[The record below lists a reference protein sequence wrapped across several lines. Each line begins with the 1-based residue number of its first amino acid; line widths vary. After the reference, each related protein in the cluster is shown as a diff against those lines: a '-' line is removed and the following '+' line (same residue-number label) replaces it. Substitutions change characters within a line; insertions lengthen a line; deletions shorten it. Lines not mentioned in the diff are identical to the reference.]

1 MKLPAEFTEK
11 MRDLL
16 GDDEYQAFYRALRE
30 KVITHCLRIN
40 TAKITV
46 EEFLRIFPYPLKEV
60 PWCRQAFYLPKGFKA
75 SKHPYYHAG
84 LYYLQ
89 EPSAVLPGVLLDP
102 QPGEKVLDLCA
113 APGGKT
119 TQIGAAMKNRGLLFA
134 NDVNPRRLQALLKN
148 VENFGIHNII
158 ILNEKPEALAAR
170 FPRYFDRV
178 LVDAPCSGEGMF
190 RREPRL
196 TTAWR
201 RNYHPKYCVPLQRD
215 LLKEA
220 AKMVAPGGMLVYS
233 TCTFSPEEDERQ
245 VAWFLETH
253 PDFHPAVLPEL
264 SGVSPGRGEWAGYP
278 DLTGTVRIWPHL
290 ARGEGHFTTVLRRE
304 GEKEGVNAGDGEPP
318 FLQENIRNRNRGA
331 QTGDNTRAATD
342 ARASHGGRA
351 ASSGNLHEPTT
362 KAIAAFHNFCTQ
374 VGIEPPGGWFPGEQS
389 PGKRWSNKRM
399 PEMPGRRFSA
409 HARYKEEEGKLYLL
423 PSGLPD
429 LRGLKVIRNGLFLGE
444 YRGGDFKPAA
454 ALALALERQAAVREL
469 DFPPGSPEL
478 ARYLRGET
486 LLLDGDRVPG
496 NGWVLIKTS
505 GFPLGWAKRLGRLL
519 RNEYPPSWRIR

>member
-290 ARGEGHFTTVLRRE
+290 ARGEGHFTAVC
-304 GEKEGVNAGDGEPP
+304 GGGGKEGVNAGDGEPRSYRS
-318 FLQENIRNRNRGA
+318 IRDRDRGA

-342 ARASHGGRA
+342 ARAGRRT
-351 ASSGNLHEPTT
+351 LPV
-362 KAIAAFHNFCTQ
+362 
-374 VGIEPPGGWFPGEQS
+374 VGIYMDPQLKPLPLSIISALRWVLSRLEGGFPGNS
-389 PGKRWSNKRM
+389 R
-399 PEMPGRRFSA
+399 
-409 HARYKEEEGKLYLL
+409 
-423 PSGLPD
+423 
-429 LRGLKVIRNGLFLGE
+429 
-444 YRGGDFKPAA
+444 
-454 ALALALERQAAVREL
+454 
-469 DFPPGSPEL
+469 
-478 ARYLRGET
+478 
-486 LLLDGDRVPG
+486 PG
-496 NGWVLIKTS
+496 NGGLTS
-505 GFPLGWAKRLGRLL
+505 GCLRCPGGGLARTRAIRKKRGNYTSCLPG
-519 RNEYPPSWRIR
+519 SRICAV

>member
-11 MRDLL
+11 MRNLL

-30 KVITHCLRIN
+30 KVITHCLRVN

-46 EEFLRIFPYPLKEV
+46 EEFIRIFPYPLEQV

-89 EPSAVLPGVLLDP
+89 DPSAVLAGVLLTP

-119 TQIGAAMKNRGLLFA
+119 TQIGAAMNNRGLLFA
-134 NDVNPRRLQALLKN
+134 NDLNHRRLQALIKN
-148 VENFGIHNII
+148 VENFGIRNII
-158 ILNEKPEALAAR
+158 VFNEKPETLAAR

-196 TTAWR
+196 TIAWR
-201 RNYHPKYCVPLQRD
+201 RNYHPRHCVPIQRE
-215 LLKEA
+215 LLEQA
-220 AKMVAPGGMLVYS
+220 AAMVAPGGTLVYS
-233 TCTFSPEEDERQ
+233 TCTFSPEEDEGQ
-245 VAWFLETH
+245 VSWFLETH

-264 SGVSPGRGEWAGYP
+264 SGVTSGRGEWAGRP
-278 DLTGTVRIWPHL
+278 ELKGVVRIWPHL
-290 ARGEGHFTTVLRRE
+290 ARGEGHFAAVLHREDDDDGERE
-304 GEKEGVNAGDGEPP
+304 G
-318 FLQENIRNRNRGA
+318 A
-331 QTGDNTRAATD
+331 QAHETPACF
-342 ARASHGGRA
+342 
-351 ASSGNLHEPTT
+351 SSGRTPYLKPGRELGSKTV
-362 KAIAAFHNFCTQ
+362 AAFHDFCAR
-374 VGIEPPGGWFPGEQS
+374 VGIKPPFFIGRSPSLIRQSSEGWSPGGRLSE
-389 PGKRWSNKRM
+389 
-399 PEMPGRRFSA
+399 GRF
-409 HARYKEEEGKLYLL
+409 HEEDEGRLYLV

-429 LRGLKVIRNGLFLGE
+429 LRGLNIIRNGLFLGE
-444 YRGGDFKPAA
+444 SRPGDFKPAA
-454 ALALALERQAAVREL
+454 ALALALERQKVGREL
-469 DFPPGSPEL
+469 DFPLDSPEL

-486 LLLDGDRVPG
+486 LLLDEERLPG